1 MWPSTIA
8 SGTVTASIRRFFL
21 VERYTPDVDVR
32 SVAAATQQ
40 RTGSRDDTR
49 HIGTVVIAAEQ
60 TALSVFEANDARSV
74 VAVNEAAGLPLD
86 RIVEAEWFPG
96 PAS

>member
-1 MWPSTIA
+1 M
-8 SGTVTASIRRFFL
+8 TANRRQVFL

-32 SVAAATQQ
+32 SVAAATQR
-40 RTGSRDDTR
+40 RTGSHDDAR
-49 HIGTVVIAAEQ
+49 HIGTVVIVAEQ
-60 TALSVFEANDARSV
+60 TALSLFEANDARAV

-96 PAS
+96 SAP